1 MKCLAKENATQNR
14 MMASTNLN
22 VRVTRDYLR
31 DLISSGFV
39 QVVGESK
46 GRKVYSITETG
57 KEWLGREIS
66 FARLGE
72 VEESSNAA

>member
-14 MMASTNLN
+14 IMTSTNLN

-57 KEWLGREIS
+57 KEWLGIYKSLLALEKS
-66 FARLGE
+66 KN
-72 VEESSNAA
+72 SSNAA